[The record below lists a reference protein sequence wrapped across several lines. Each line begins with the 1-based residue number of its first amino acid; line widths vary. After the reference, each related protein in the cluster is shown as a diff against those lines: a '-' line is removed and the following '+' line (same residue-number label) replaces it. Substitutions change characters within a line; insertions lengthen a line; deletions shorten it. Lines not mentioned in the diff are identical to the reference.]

1 MIPLKY
7 ILRNFR
13 ERWATTLMS
22 VVATALVVWASALTF
37 GLTDGLEHALKITGD
52 PTDLIVMRQ
61 GSNDETGSSVAA
73 QAARDIANLPQ
84 IARTPQGEPMCSSEF
99 VMILVR
105 SRRGGT
111 STNLIVRGID
121 PIGRTLRPNFKII
134 EGRDLQPG
142 VNEAITSQA
151 MANRFQN
158 LSIGEKL
165 EINKVPF
172 TIVGYYT
179 AGGSSAEAE
188 VWTDRRD
195 LTSARRIPGAV
206 SSVNLR
212 VVDTASVEPLRER
225 LKTDEQFKLKVI
237 TESEFIAEQ
246 MSSSIALKVIGYV
259 IAAFLTLGAMFA
271 AANTMYAA
279 VASRAR
285 EIGTLRAIGFSRSS
299 IVFSFLMESVILCL
313 MGGLLGCLATLP
325 LNGFSTGTAN
335 WAKFSEITF
344 SFRFGLP
351 VLLRGVLMA
360 LTMGVLGGLLPAV
373 RAVRMGVVDALRST

>member
-7 ILRNFR
+7 VLRNFR

-22 VVATALVVWASALTF
+22 VVATALVVWASVLTF

-52 PTDLIVMRQ
+52 PTDLIAMRQ
-61 GSNDETGSSVAA
+61 GSNDETGSSVDS

-84 IARTPQGEPMCSSEF
+84 IARTPEGEPMCSSEF
-99 VMILVR
+99 VMIMVR

-172 TIVGYYT
+172 MIVGYYT

-212 VVDTASVEPLRER
+212 VVDIASVEPLRDR
-225 LKTDEQFKLKVI
+225 LKNDEQFKLKVI
-237 TESEFIAEQ
+237 TESEFIADQ

-299 IVFSFLMESVILCL
+299 IVFSFMMESVILCL

-351 VLLRGVLMA
+351 VLLRGVIMA